1 VEGELDLADLL
12 REVVKESGQE
22 TVDLVIEH
30 ELGGVKPEMI
40 DWWWGNIDSTER
52 YRLWHPQDHLFFEWE
67 VPPTRGKHLGSI
79 HVVVEKFGDTP
90 PTRIR
95 IRSEDPA
102 SVPVPTT
109 RSHVFA
115 GSVVDREGKPLLWI
129 VHEYEEA
136 PYGTKMRS
144 TFRLPAKMPSFIL
157 EALRRHNREEMEKF
171 TRFLP
176 ELYRKHL

>member
-1 VEGELDLADLL
+1 
-12 REVVKESGQE
+12 
-22 TVDLVIEH
+22 
-30 ELGGVKPEMI
+30 
-40 DWWWGNIDSTER
+40 
-52 YRLWHPQDHLFFEWE
+52 
-67 VPPTRGKHLGSI
+67 
-79 HVVVEKFGDTP
+79 
-90 PTRIR
+90 
-95 IRSEDPA
+95 
-102 SVPVPTT
+102 VPVPTT